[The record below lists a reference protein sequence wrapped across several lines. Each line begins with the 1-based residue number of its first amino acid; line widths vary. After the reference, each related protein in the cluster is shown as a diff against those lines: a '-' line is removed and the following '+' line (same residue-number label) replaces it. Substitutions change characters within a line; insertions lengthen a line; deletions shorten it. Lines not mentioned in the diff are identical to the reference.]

1 MASSRRSSR
10 RDAGDVATAI
20 ATSLDGLGEP
30 RGPYAVALSGGRDSV
45 ALLDAVVDA
54 TRERR
59 RAVVALHVHHGLS
72 PNADAWSAHC
82 AALCA
87 TYAIPFV
94 ERRVTVPRASRASI
108 EASARAVRYDALAA
122 AAADASAAAV
132 LLAHHRDDQ
141 AETLLLQLLRGA
153 GPHGLAAMP
162 KARVDARGIV
172 WVRPLIDTPRA
183 AVEAYVA
190 ARGLRYVDDESNADA
205 RYVRNALRHR
215 VAPSLA
221 ALAPGYSAT
230 LARAAELQADAA
242 RLADDLASAD
252 ACGAIDEN
260 GALDRAVLAA
270 LPDHRAR
277 NLLRWYLRQH
287 GLPPPSHAR
296 VAAML
301 AQLAHARA
309 DSRVRLAHA
318 GVEIGVHRER
328 VVIHTTAPPAYERSW
343 DGESV
348 LALPHGRL
356 AFAATDDGGL
366 DRSRLCTAPLLVRSR
381 RGGERLTLDAGR
393 PRRALKDMLREC
405 GLAPWDRAALPLL
418 FCGDAL
424 AAVPGLGVDV
434 AFRAEP
440 GREGVALVWSP
451 NDLRRARATPQVADR
466 GPFG

>member
-10 RDAGDVATAI
+10 PDAGSVAA
-20 ATSLDGLGEP
+20 AVAAALNGLGAAH
-30 RGPYAVALSGGRDSV
+30 GPYAVALSGGRDSV
-45 ALLDAVVDA
+45 ALLDAVVESARARGRDA
-54 TRERR
+54 
-59 RAVVALHVHHGLS
+59 VALHVHHGLS

-94 ERRVTVPRASRASI
+94 ERRVTVSRASRASV
-108 EASARAVRYDALAA
+108 EASARTARYDALAGAATDAGA
-122 AAADASAAAV
+122 AAI

-162 KARVDARGIV
+162 AARIDARGLA
-172 WVRPLIDTPRA
+172 WLRPLIDMPRA
-183 AVEAYVA
+183 AIEAYVA
-190 ARGLRYVDDESNADA
+190 MRGLRFVDDESNADA
-205 RYVRNALRHR
+205 RYARNAMRHR

-230 LARAAELQADAA
+230 LARAAKLQADAA

-252 ACGAIDEN
+252 ARDAIDEN

-277 NLLRWYLRQH
+277 NLLRWYLRQN
-287 GLPPPSHAR
+287 GLTPPSHAR
-296 VAAML
+296 LATML
-301 AQLAHARA
+301 SQLAHARA
-309 DSRVRLAHA
+309 DSRVRIAHA
-318 GVEIGVHRER
+318 GVEIGIHRER
-328 VVIHTTAPPAYERSW
+328 IAIHAAPPPAYERRW

-356 AFAATDDGGL
+356 TLADTDDGGL
-366 DRSRLCTAPLLVRSR
+366 DRSHLCTAPLVVRSR
-381 RGGERLTLDAGR
+381 RGGERLTLETGR

-405 GLAPWDRAALPLL
+405 GLPPWDRAALPLL

-440 GREGVALVWSP
+440 GRAGVALVWSP
-451 NDLRRARATPQVADR
+451 NDSRGALATLQVADR